1 VAGDLFVTADGPL
14 ADGIAGLAE
23 NWDLAGELFKD
34 LGGLLE
40 TIARL
45 AGANVENELGYA
57 DFPVK

>member
-1 VAGDLFVTADGPL
+1 L
-14 ADGIAGLAE
+14 ADGVAGLAE
-23 NWDLAGELFKD
+23 NWDLAGELFED

-45 AGANVENELGYA
+45 TGANVEDELGYA